1 MSGAIATPDTRTR
14 EAEQLADR
22 HGSFRRWDG
31 VLATVVA

>member
-14 EAEQLADR
+14 EAEQPADR
-22 HGSFRRWDG
+22 LESFRTWDG